1 MSQDLPYRTLGFL
14 LHDAARL
21 LRKRFEQKARAHG
34 SNLTRAQWSVLA
46 HLSRQE
52 GVNQTTLADTLDVEP
67 ITVARLVDKL
77 EQLGL
82 IERRADPGDRRARL
96 LYLQPAAAPLL
107 AEMRGGHGR
116 ASGWGRGCQ
125 YEWVSGVAVSIKKKK

>member
-1 MSQDLPYRTLGFL
+1 MPQDLPYRTLGFL

-52 GVNQTTLADTLDVEP
+52 GVTQTTLADTLAVEP
-67 ITVARLVDKL
+67 LPVARLVDTL
-77 EQLGL
+77 AQLAPL
-82 IERRADPGDRRARL
+82 DRRPDPAHRRAP
-96 LYLQPAAAPLL
+96 PLFL
-107 AEMRGGHGR
+107 HPPPPPPPTHIRQA
-116 ASGWGRGCQ
+116 
-125 YEWVSGVAVSIKKKK
+125 

>member
-52 GVNQTTLADTLDVEP
+52 GVNQTPLADTLAVEP
-67 ITVARLVDKL
+67 LTVASS
-77 EQLGL
+77 G
-82 IERRADPGDRRARL
+82 GARVGKRCVITFRS
-96 LYLQPAAAPLL
+96 
-107 AEMRGGHGR
+107 RGETLH
-116 ASGWGRGCQ
+116 
-125 YEWVSGVAVSIKKKK
+125 IKQKNK

>member
-77 EQLGL
+77 EPLGL
-82 IERRADPGDRRARL
+82 IERRADPGHRRARL
-96 LYLQPAAAPLL
+96 LYLPTAAPPLL
-107 AEMRGGHGR
+107 AAVPEVGAGARGHARRGR
-116 ASGWGRGCQ
+116 SRTGGG
-125 YEWVSGVAVSIKKKK
+125 G

>member
-67 ITVARLVDKL
+67 ITVARAIDHEMKR
-77 EQLGL
+77 LG
-82 IERRADPGDRRARL
+82 IDCV
-96 LYLQPAAAPLL
+96 YLDISHKPEAFIKSHFPKN
-107 AEMRGGHGR
+107 GR
-116 ASGWGRGCQ
+116 ASCRERVCK
-125 YEWVSGVAVSIKKKK
+125 YV